1 MKIYNLHREQFLPI
15 SLKDAWDFFSHA
27 KNLSK
32 ITPEEMG
39 FVVLTELDDS
49 PIYSGM
55 KIDYTVRPL
64 FKIPMH
70 WTTEI
75 KKVDAP
81 YKFTDKQLKGPY
93 ALWEHTHTFEQ
104 VSGGVKMT
112 DDVQYAIPLGWLGI
126 LAHGLVVK
134 NKLKNIF
141 DFREETLNKYF
152 GVFKKQ

>member
-1 MKIYNLHREQFLPI
+1 MKIYNLHREQYLPV
-15 SLKDAWDFFSHA
+15 SVAEAWQFFSQA

-39 FVVLTELDDS
+39 FVVLTQLDDS

-64 FKIPMH
+64 FKIPMR
-70 WTTEI
+70 WTTVI

-81 YKFTDKQLKGPY
+81 NKFMDKQLKGPY
-93 ALWEHTHTFEQ
+93 SLWEHTHTFEQ
-104 VSGGVKMT
+104 VAGGVKMT
-112 DDVQYAIPLGWLGI
+112 DDVQYALPLGWLGI
-126 LAHGLVVK
+126 LAHWLVVGS
-134 NKLKNIF
+134 KLKNIF

-152 GVFKKQ
+152 GVYKKQ